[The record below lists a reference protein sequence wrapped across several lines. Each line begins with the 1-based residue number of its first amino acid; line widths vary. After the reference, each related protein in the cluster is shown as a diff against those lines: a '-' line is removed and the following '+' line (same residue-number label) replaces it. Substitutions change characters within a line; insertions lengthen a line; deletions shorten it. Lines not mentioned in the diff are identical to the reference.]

1 MSPGAIHAAVLGT
14 GAGKPRAQ
22 ARPGPPSHPQA
33 RPPESAPL
41 EDFGGKLYGAVF
53 QDELRDA
60 LQRSLTV
67 TYAQQAGMRLRLADA
82 PELAELPREF
92 LYGPRRDRFLAQ
104 LRCVGHTGQRT
115 SYQK

>member
-1 MSPGAIHAAVLGT
+1 MRPSAIHAAVLGT

-22 ARPGPPSHPQA
+22 GRLGPPPHPRA

-41 EDFGGKLYGAVF
+41 KDFGGELYGAVF

-60 LQRSLTV
+60 LQRSLILTR
-67 TYAQQAGMRLRLADA
+67 AQQAALRLRLADT

-92 LYGPRRDRFLAQ
+92 LYDPRRDRFLAQ
-104 LRCVGHTGQRT
+104 SRRVGHTQN
-115 SYQK
+115 S